1 MEIRALAK
9 QEVSLHFVGQLTRGL
24 YVSIKAAS
32 QLRVF
37 MVPVL
42 SPEQYGSRRF
52 RAARSAPLDTGSVLI
67 LTGFKMRELRGVCL
81 HCPFAF

>member
-42 SPEQYGSRRF
+42 SQSNMALGGLEQQGLHLWIL
-52 RAARSAPLDTGSVLI
+52 AA
-67 LTGFKMRELRGVCL
+67 C
-81 HCPFAF
+81 